1 MTRQIQPLNLLPL
14 SWGKTLYVGRGSAPK
29 IIEVMLRRPYGVRG
43 LESLRFSRRPRGS
56 SKMSCV

>member
-29 IIEVMLRRPYGVRG
+29 IIEVMLRRPGDWKVSDSVGVPGGAAR
-43 LESLRFSRRPRGS
+43 
-56 SKMSCV
+56 

>member
-43 LESLRFSRRPRGS
+43 FGKSPIQ
-56 SKMSCV
+56 